1 MFAATAEA
9 VNTGFRVR
17 TAACSL
23 APRTTD
29 TGRSA
34 VLATLV
40 SLWGL
45 PSTRER
51 RRPKSPASGSVS
63 GSTSRA
69 PAHGSPASSSTDG
82 STLAGSQVGSQ
93 TLWTAVDGCGR
104 PWTRKPPVPT
114 SVDGCGLLWT
124 PLGDLRIRR
133 LGVRVPPSVRS
144 ETSKE
149 YADAPARLLRGFPV
163 FASGIAPHCQDLL
176 TPPSALVSAWS
187 CGPVN
192 LSWAQA

>member
-93 TLWTAVDGCGR
+93 TLWTAVDAHGHESLPFR
-104 PWTRKPPVPT
+104 R
-114 SVDGCGLLWT
+114 LWT
-124 PLGDLRIRR
+124 AVD
-133 LGVRVPPSVRS
+133 
-144 ETSKE
+144 
-149 YADAPARLLRGFPV
+149 
-163 FASGIAPHCQDLL
+163 
-176 TPPSALVSAWS
+176 S
-187 CGPVN
+187 CGHRLEIYGSEGWGFDFSRACDVGGDPEV
-192 LSWAQA
+192 AV